1 MEIAENVLKKV
12 FAGKHV
18 EALAAF
24 GGIKPD
30 QMPCPFENALVI
42 RFRDNSSS
50 SVTQKSQRLLPA
62 AGTPIDW
69 WALTESCQ
77 SHLIVN
83 IFSLLKQHFF
93 TMSNI

>member
-1 MEIAENVLKKV
+1 MEVAENVLKKV

-18 EALAAF
+18 ESLAAF

-30 QMPCPFENALVI
+30 QMPSPFVNALVI
-42 RFRDNSSS
+42 RFRDNSSC
-50 SVTQKSQRLLPA
+50 SVTQKSQRLLP

-77 SHLIVN
+77 SHLFVSIQLFKTT
-83 IFSLLKQHFF
+83 IFFLF
-93 TMSNI
+93 